1 MESSQLLW
9 TRPTSWPQASSCL
22 SGLSLPIA
30 PLEVFGGDVVSPAP
44 GSRVGLVR
52 KHSGHAQASHQRL
65 EAGGPCARR
74 TQAGGRR
81 TRRPRLTAGTPASN
95 GRPSGAPR
103 VRISAPGS
111 EPPHPVRPGATP
123 TRARQGHRA
132 LAVCW
137 EGLGTRE
144 TWKVSPVL
152 VPGFHPAVPPR
163 AWPGPREW
171 SWRH

>member
-1 MESSQLLW
+1 MVLIGIINGIAPKRMLNSRHFRNELLRISPQSSNKVLEYQLLAILIG
-9 TRPTSWPQASSCL
+9 R
-22 SGLSLPIA
+22 
-30 PLEVFGGDVVSPAP
+30 
-44 GSRVGLVR
+44 
-52 KHSGHAQASHQRL
+52 
-65 EAGGPCARR
+65 
-74 TQAGGRR
+74 GGRR
-81 TRRPRLTAGTPASN
+81 RLGGTVKREDKVTKGHTSKEDNPAGTPASN

-144 TWKVSPVL
+144 TRKVSPVL
-152 VPGFHPAVPPR
+152 VPGFHPTVPPR